1 MLARFCFS
9 WHRPK
14 CFSLL
19 IDFWFKLRMS
29 LLVVYF
35 LIYFHFYW
43 RGNIRVNV
51 IQLHRIGHATCSF
64 TSKTMEQSLP
74 AEAWAAP
81 AQGLAFATWAFLQT
95 VLSSNP
101 KSDKNVVS
109 DFPRFMEPFHKHKG
123 GYQLP
128 VAFTTISFQPT
139 LCKTGRTE
147 FPNVMSWLFLLRP
160 PLFQSF
166 LRSCTSI
173 HHLFP

>member
-9 WHRPK
+9 WHWPK

-147 FPNVMSWLFLLRP
+147 FPNIMSWLF
-160 PLFQSF
+160 FI
-166 LRSCTSI
+166 TSSSLSVLSKI
-173 HHLFP
+173 DPR